1 MTTVE
6 IVFHY
11 ATQPT
16 EPVSVALARTR
27 EVYGIRA
34 LSFDRAAS
42 TLRIEY
48 DATRLNTA
56 AVGRLVRNCG
66 LDIVEEV
73 PTAESL
79 RAPEPVP
86 AA

>member
-6 IVFHY
+6 IVFRY

-16 EPVSVALARTR
+16 EPMSVALARTR
-27 EVYGIRA
+27 EVYGIRN

-48 DATRLNTA
+48 DATRLNAA
-56 AVGRLVRNCG
+56 AVGQLVRQCG

-73 PTAESL
+73 PAIEPLS
-79 RAPEPVP
+79 APDPVP